1 MTELPSATVI
11 AGVSADEARA
21 AGPPGA
27 STAAAARATT
37 ARATAAALLTV
48 LTRRPPWPARASLLL
63 SSCGMRFSPPDLA
76 FAILSKVHDEIPC

>member
-11 AGVSADEARA
+11 AGVSRDGIDAARA

-37 ARATAAALLTV
+37 ATATAAPFL
-48 LTRRPPWPARASLLL
+48 
-63 SSCGMRFSPPDLA
+63 PDLRTDHH
-76 FAILSKVHDEIPC
+76 LLVVS